1 MSYGKISSCISIT
14 YAAVLQTP
22 FCVFAVLLTL
32 SCVYFFFAIKAF
44 DFFSYNTQ
52 SLKRVF
58 ECYINNYT
66 CILQNILIVTW
77 QYNTCT

>member
-22 FCVFAVLLTL
+22 FSVFAVLLTL
-32 SCVYFFFAIKAF
+32 SCVYFFL
-44 DFFSYNTQ
+44 Q
-52 SLKRVF
+52 SKHLISFLIILRVLKRVF

>member
-52 SLKRVF
+52 SF
-58 ECYINNYT
+58 EKSI
-66 CILQNILIVTW
+66 
-77 QYNTCT
+77 